1 MPSPRLEQGAL
12 GVQHLV
18 PCPGRAFWQRQP
30 ESLEGQV
37 GLKEGEGGGL
47 EEQQMLK
54 KQAGARSEKDMC
66 NLWTKLKMVVTLARA
81 LYPTSATL

>member
-18 PCPGRAFWQRQP
+18 PCPGRAFWQRQA

-47 EEQQMLK
+47 EEAADAEE
-54 KQAGARSEKDMC
+54 AGRGQIRER
-66 NLWTKLKMVVTLARA
+66 RA
-81 LYPTSATL
+81 ICGRN